1 MARVEGA
8 YPGTNRN
15 APGFAVDPPA
25 GGPPL
30 PLRDRSRLDPGR
42 RRAGA
47 ACEIGPERRTTRS
60 ARIPSAF
67 GAAPRGPAATDPV
80 ALA

>member
-1 MARVEGA
+1 MARAEGA

-25 GGPPL
+25 GG
-30 PLRDRSRLDPGR
+30 
-42 RRAGA
+42 
-47 ACEIGPERRTTRS
+47 IGHERRTTRS

-67 GAAPRGPAATDPV
+67 GAAHRGPAATDPV